1 MDRRMKWTCMVYE
14 QNLIMYG
21 YIGMLAT
28 LTENNFIPSY
38 EGNFGVSSSF
48 SFIYCN
54 LTIFSRDL

>member
-1 MDRRMKWTCMVYE
+1 MVYE

-21 YIGMLAT
+21 YIGKLAT